1 MHKVYARHIF
11 IKEALSVLISFAR
24 LLYVGGSFAEL
35 LPMKK
40 LILFYF
46 AALSRIENLSHT
58 TLETIGG
65 ADQPNHGSRPAESRE
80 PTSRIKGADQP
91 NHGSRPDV
99 FIHCY
104 SYVSV
109 LRTLHSYSRSLELGY
124 VHKLY
129 GEMPDTKNQCKKLRC
144 GERTGNVYSKPM
156 QVHLTSGV

>member
-65 ADQPNHGSRPAESRE
+65 ADQPNHGSRP
-80 PTSRIKGADQP
+80 
-91 NHGSRPDV
+91 DV
-99 FIHCY
+99 FIHCF

-109 LRTLHSYSRSLELGY
+109 LRTLHSYSRSLDLGY